1 MPRLVEAQLSKLI
14 VKTLDSCVYLY
25 RALTAAGVPKEL
37 ARIFLPLAL
46 MTEVYI
52 RADLRNLRDFFK
64 LRLHPT
70 AQVETRDVAA
80 AMFDIAYELFPGCLE
95 DLLPMR
101 ARSISTG
108 SPDA

>member
-1 MPRLVEAQLSKLI
+1 
-14 VKTLDSCVYLY
+14 
-25 RALTAAGVPKEL
+25 
-37 ARIFLPLAL
+37 

-80 AMFDIAYELFPGCLE
+80 AMFDIAYELFPSCLE
-95 DLLPMR
+95 DLLDLR
-101 ARSISTG
+101 IRSISTG
-108 SPDA
+108 SPNA